1 MRGSVTPPCDSRRM
15 EILLGISVVALVL
28 MGALLV
34 MVASR
39 GRTRPE
45 AVDEAVRRAVEEAR
59 RSAADE
65 RDAAVHAAVR
75 QVIVQNGEVIGRER
89 ELVGQELDGKK
100 SLIDQQLGSMN
111 AKLDQVSSLMQTL
124 DANHG
129 RSIGQLSEQLTL
141 QHEGVTS
148 LMQTTQSLREALSS
162 TKARGQWGERMAE
175 DVLQL
180 AGFVENINYRKQKA
194 LQSARGV
201 PDFTFML
208 PNDLL
213 LHMDVKFPLD
223 NYLRYCDATSDLERK
238 RYKDDFLKDVKARVK
253 ELSARDYIDA
263 AGATVDFVLC
273 FIPNEQL
280 YAFIHEH
287 DAEIID
293 EAVRRRVV
301 FCSPLTLF
309 AVLALIRQMVENFQL
324 ARTSDEILSLLGQFA
339 DQWKKF
345 VAQMD
350 KVGARIEAAGRDFET
365 LVGTRRRALEK
376 PLHKIEDLRG
386 GVDTSL
392 ELVDDDDDPPRFALE
407 A

>member
-1 MRGSVTPPCDSRRM
+1 MRGSVTPPCDARRM
-15 EILLGISVVALVL
+15 EILLGVCVVALLL
-28 MGALLV
+28 MGAMLA
-34 MVASR
+34 MVVARS
-39 GRTRPE
+39 RTRPE

-59 RSAADE
+59 RTAADE
-65 RDAAVHAAVR
+65 RDAAVRAAVH

-89 ELVGQELDGKK
+89 ERVGEELDTKK
-100 SLIDQQLGSMN
+100 SLIDVQLGSMN
-111 AKLDQVSSLMQTL
+111 AKLDQVSTLMQTL

-129 RSIGQLSEQLTL
+129 RSIGELSEQLTL

-148 LMQTTQSLREALSS
+148 LLQTTQSLREALSS

-175 DVLQL
+175 DVLAL

-194 LQSARGV
+194 LESARGV

-223 NYLRYCDATSDLERK
+223 NYLRYCEAGSDLERK
-238 RYKDDFLKDVKARVK
+238 RYKDDFLKDVRARVK

-263 AGATVDFVLC
+263 AGTTVDFVLC

-309 AVLALIRQMVENFQL
+309 AVLALVRQMVESFQL
-324 ARTSDEILSLLGQFA
+324 ARTSDQILSLLGQFNA
-339 DQWKKF
+339 QWDKF
-345 VAQMD
+345 VAQME
-350 KVGARIEAAGRDFET
+350 KVGARIDAAGREYET
-365 LVGTRRRALEK
+365 LVGPRRRALEK
-376 PLHKIEDLRG
+376 PLHTIGDLRG
-386 GVDTSL
+386 GVDPTL
-392 ELVDDDDDPPRFALE
+392 EIVDPDDPPRFALE

>member
-1 MRGSVTPPCDSRRM
+1 M

-34 MVASR
+34 TVAGR

-45 AVDEAVRRAVEEAR
+45 AVDAAVRRAVEDAR

-65 RDAAVHAAVR
+65 RDAAVRAAVH

-89 ELVGQELDGKK
+89 ELVGQDLDGKK

-111 AKLDQVSSLMQTL
+111 AKLDAVSSLMQTL
-124 DANHG
+124 EADRERKFG
-129 RSIGQLSEQLTL
+129 ELSEQLTL

-180 AGFVENINYRKQKA
+180 AGFVENVNYRKQKA

-263 AGATVDFVLC
+263 AGTTVDFVLC

-392 ELVDDDDDPPRFALE
+392 ELVDDDDPPRFALE

>member
-1 MRGSVTPPCDSRRM
+1 M
-15 EILLGISVVALVL
+15 EIVIGISVVALVL

-65 RDAAVHAAVR
+65 RDAAVRAAVDQLIR
-75 QVIVQNGEVIGRER
+75 QNGEAIGRER
-89 ELVGQELDGKK
+89 ERVGDELDGKK
-100 SLIDQQLGSMN
+100 SLIDQQLDSMN
-111 AKLDQVSSLMQTL
+111 AKLDQVSTLMQTL

-129 RSIGQLSEQLTL
+129 RSIGELSEQLTL

-162 TKARGQWGERMAE
+162 TKARGQWGERMAD

-180 AGFVENINYRKQKA
+180 AGFVENINYRKQRA
-194 LQSARGV
+194 LENARGV

-223 NYLRYCDATSDLERK
+223 NYLRFCDATTDLERK

-263 AGATVDFVLC
+263 AGSTVDFVLC

-287 DAEIID
+287 DAGIID

-324 ARTSDEILSLLGQFA
+324 ARTSDEILSLLGQFNE
-339 DQWKKF
+339 QWNKF
-345 VAQMD
+345 VLQMD
-350 KVGARIEAAGRDFET
+350 KVGARIEAAGREYET

-376 PLHKIEDLRG
+376 PLHKIDDLRG

-392 ELVDDDDDPPRFALE
+392 ELVDDDDPPRFALE